1 MRSVIAGL
9 FPAEVVGFEAGA
21 VRDVQ
26 LNVSVAFVPGLL
38 VDLVNPVPDKAS
50 GPPPVCPGPTDAGQ
64 PEAGALPRGGEGGFN
79 AVPPSRAPGELS
91 SFSRSLPPSV
101 S

>member
-21 VRDVQ
+21 VRDIQ

-38 VDLVNPVPDKAS
+38 VDLVNPVPDKAT
-50 GPPPVCPGPTDAGQ
+50 GPPPV
-64 PEAGALPRGGEGGFN
+64 
-79 AVPPSRAPGELS
+79 
-91 SFSRSLPPSV
+91 
-101 S
+101 